1 MVSDACRWWS
11 TRLEKKEVRNLS
23 ALTTGEILEKVSD
36 SGIAKAEGKTLRL
49 LIWALL
55 AGAYIAFGAQA
66 SQMVSFNL
74 LADPDSLGVGR
85 LVSAAVFP
93 VGLMMVVLC
102 GAELFT
108 GNCLMI
114 IGVLDRKIRISG
126 MLRNWVLVYLGNFLG
141 ALLVVAL
148 MKSTGLWE
156 TGSGLLGASVIK
168 TAQAK
173 VQLSFGQA
181 FVRGILCNWLVC
193 LAVWMSTG
201 ARETVSKILA
211 IWFCIGLFV
220 ISGFEH
226 SIANMYFIPAGI
238 AAAADSGL
246 AQLAGCDVSVLTV
259 GNFLVKNLLPVT
271 LGNILGGG
279 LFVGMVYWFTGR
291 KLK

>member
-1 MVSDACRWWS
+1 M
-11 TRLEKKEVRNLS
+11 S

-74 LADPDSLGVGR
+74 LADPASLGVGR

-108 GNCLMI
+108 GNGLMI

-141 ALLVVAL
+141 LILYSKSIHRMVDFLQKVCYNEARKVLKRR
-148 MKSTGLWE
+148 KSTKNFKKKE
-156 TGSGLLGASVIK
+156 
-168 TAQAK
+168 
-173 VQLSFGQA
+173 VQ
-181 FVRGILCNWLVC
+181 
-193 LAVWMSTG
+193 
-201 ARETVSKILA
+201 
-211 IWFCIGLFV
+211 
-220 ISGFEH
+220 
-226 SIANMYFIPAGI
+226 SI
-238 AAAADSGL
+238 
-246 AQLAGCDVSVLTV
+246 
-259 GNFLVKNLLPVT
+259 
-271 LGNILGGG
+271 
-279 LFVGMVYWFTGR
+279 
-291 KLK
+291 